1 MFHLGD
7 HDRSLTSRCCFH
19 IIAAIA
25 EIHHY
30 FERSDDYME
39 TTPKEGVSSLSFA
52 NYGMDRQILSYL
64 KMLHVHADLSIIE
77 IAFDS
82 N

>member
-1 MFHLGD
+1 
-7 HDRSLTSRCCFH
+7 
-19 IIAAIA
+19 
-25 EIHHY
+25 
-30 FERSDDYME
+30 ME